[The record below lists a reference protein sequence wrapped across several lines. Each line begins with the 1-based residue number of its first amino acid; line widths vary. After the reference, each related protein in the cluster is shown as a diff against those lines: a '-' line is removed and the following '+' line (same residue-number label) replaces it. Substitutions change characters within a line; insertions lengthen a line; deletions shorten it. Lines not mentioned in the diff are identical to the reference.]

1 MNYITQNKTKSSSP
15 LVNKNSISAIALT
28 LIIGGGTVYALRQFS
43 SSSQPVATEAVIPEI
58 KTVTALGRLEPAGE
72 IIQVSVSSA
81 SEGNRIEELLVAE
94 GEEVSRGQTIAVL
107 DGRDRA
113 YAALKQSQARVTVAQ
128 AHLARVKA
136 GAQTGEIEAQQAAIL
151 RIEAERDN
159 DIAAQQAT
167 VSRVEAELKNAQ
179 TEDDRYQQLYNKGA
193 VSASQ
198 RDSKELTLAT
208 AREQLAE
215 AKANLNRIQSAKQQ
229 QITEARATLNKI
241 EEVRPVDVDVAAA
254 ELTEAIA
261 AVATAQAELDR
272 AFIKSPQE
280 GTVLKIL
287 TRPGEVV
294 SSNESI
300 ARIGQIERMYAIA
313 EVYESDITKVEIG
326 QTATITS
333 NAIPKPLTGTVE
345 QIGLEIERQEVVN
358 TDPTANIDA
367 KVVEVKVKLDEASSE
382 QVAGLTNLLVNVQIQ
397 LSGESREFFK

>member
-1 MNYITQNKTKSSSP
+1 MNYITQNKAKSSSP

-43 SSSQPVATEAVIPEI
+43 SSSQPVAPETVIPQI

-94 GEEVSRGQTIAVL
+94 GDEISRGQTIAIL

-113 YAALKQSQARVTVAQ
+113 EAALRQAQARVTVAQ
-128 AHLARVKA
+128 ANLARVRA
-136 GAQTGEIEAQQAAIL
+136 GAQTGEIEAQQAAIA

-167 VSRVEAELKNAQ
+167 VSRVEAELRNAQ
-179 TEDDRYQQLYNKGA
+179 TEYDRYQQLYNKGA

-229 QITEARATLNKI
+229 QITEARATLNQI
-241 EEVRPVDVDVAAA
+241 TEVRPVDVDVAAA
-254 ELTEAIA
+254 ELTEAQA

-272 AFIKSPQE
+272 AFIKSPQV

-294 SSNESI
+294 SSNEGI

-326 QTATITS
+326 QPATITS
-333 NAIPKPLTGTVE
+333 SAIERELTGTVE

-367 KVVEVKVKLDEASSE
+367 KVVEVQVKLDEASSK

-397 LSGESREFFK
+397 L

>member
-1 MNYITQNKTKSSSP
+1 MNYITENKAKP
-15 LVNKNSISAIALT
+15 DKPFVNKNSALAIAFT

-43 SSSQPVATEAVIPEI
+43 PSSQPVAPETVVPEI
-58 KTVTALGRLEPAGE
+58 KTVTALGRLEPTGE

-94 GEEVSRGQTIAVL
+94 GEEINRGQTIAIL

-113 YAALKQSQARVTVAQ
+113 EAALKQAQARVTVAQ
-128 AHLARVKA
+128 ANLARVRA
-136 GAQTGEIEAQQAAIL
+136 GAQTGEIEAQQAAIS

-179 TEDDRYQQLYNKGA
+179 TEYDRYQQLYNKGA

-229 QITEARATLNKI
+229 QITEARATLNQI
-241 EEVRPVDVDVAAA
+241 TEVRPVDVDVAAA
-254 ELTEAIA
+254 ELKEAQA

-272 AFIKSPQE
+272 AYIKSPQE

-294 SSNESI
+294 SSSESI
-300 ARIGQIERMYAIA
+300 ARIGQIDRMYAIA

-326 QTATITS
+326 QPATITS
-333 NAIPKPLTGTVE
+333 SAIPKPLTGIVE

-367 KVVEVKVKLDEASSE
+367 KVVEVEVKLDETSSQ

-397 LSGESREFFK
+397 L

>member
-1 MNYITQNKTKSSSP
+1 MNYITENKAKSSP
-15 LVNKNSISAIALT
+15 PVLNKNLISAIALI
-28 LIIGGGTVYALRQFS
+28 IIGGGTVYALRQFS
-43 SSSQPVATEAVIPEI
+43 PSSPEVAPETVIPQI
-58 KTVTALGRLEPAGE
+58 KTVTALGSLEPAGE

-81 SEGNRIEELLVAE
+81 SEGNRIEELLIAE
-94 GEEVSRGQTIAVL
+94 GDEVSKGEVIAIL

-113 YAALKQSQARVTVAQ
+113 YAALKQAQARVTVAQ
-128 AHLARVKA
+128 ANLARVKA
-136 GAQTGEIEAQQAAIL
+136 GAQTGEIEAQQAAIS

-167 VSRVEAELKNAQ
+167 VSRVEAELRNAQ
-179 TEDDRYQQLYNKGA
+179 VEYDRYQQLYNKGA

-215 AKANLNRIQSAKQQ
+215 AKANLNRIQSAQQQ
-229 QITEARATLNKI
+229 QIAEARATLNKI
-241 EEVRPVDVDVAAA
+241 AEVRPVDVDVAAA
-254 ELTEAIA
+254 ELTEAQA

-272 AFIKSPQE
+272 AFIKSPQA

-294 SSNESI
+294 SSNEGI

-313 EVYESDITKVEIG
+313 EVYESDITKVEVG
-326 QTATITS
+326 QPATITS
-333 NAIPKPLTGTVE
+333 SAIPGELTGIVE

-367 KVVEVKVKLDEASSE
+367 KVVEVKVKLDEASSQ

-397 LSGESREFFK
+397 LQR

>member
-1 MNYITQNKTKSSSP
+1 MNYITENKAKP
-15 LVNKNSISAIALT
+15 DKPFVNKNWLSAIAIT
-28 LIIGGGTVYALRQFS
+28 LIIGGGTVYALRHSPS
-43 SSSQPVATEAVIPEI
+43 SPPVAPETVVPEI

-72 IIQVSVSSA
+72 IIQVAVSSA
-81 SEGNRIEELLVAE
+81 SEGNRIEELLVAQ
-94 GEEVSRGQTIAVL
+94 GDEVSRGQTIAIL

-113 YAALKQSQARVTVAQ
+113 EAALKQAQARVTVAE
-128 AHLARVKA
+128 ANLARVKA
-136 GAQTGEIEAQQAAIL
+136 GAQTGEIEAQQAAIS
-151 RIEAERDN
+151 RIKAERDN

-167 VSRVEAELKNAQ
+167 VSRVEAELRNAQ
-179 TEDDRYQQLYNKGA
+179 VEYDRYQQLYNKGA

-208 AREQLAE
+208 AREQLEE

-229 QITEARATLNKI
+229 QIAEARATLNKI

-261 AVATAQAELDR
+261 AVATAQAERDR
-272 AFIKSPQE
+272 AYIKSPQE

-294 SSNESI
+294 SSNEGI

-313 EVYESDITKVEIG
+313 EVYESDITKVRVG
-326 QTATITS
+326 QSATITS
-333 NAIPKPLTGTVE
+333 SAIPGELTGTVE

-367 KVVEVKVKLDEASSE
+367 KVVEVKVKLDEASSQ
-382 QVAGLTNLLVNVQIQ
+382 QVTGLTNLLVNVQIQ
-397 LSGESREFFK
+397 LEGESSK

>member
-1 MNYITQNKTKSSSP
+1 MNYISENKTKSSP
-15 LVNKNSISAIALT
+15 LVNRNSLSAIAFA
-28 LIIGGGTVYALRQFS
+28 LIIGGGTVYALRHS
-43 SSSQPVATEAVIPEI
+43 SSSSPEVAPETVISQI

-94 GEEVSRGQTIAVL
+94 GEEISRGQTIAIL

-113 YAALKQSQARVTVAQ
+113 EAALKQAQARVTVAQ
-128 AHLARVKA
+128 ANLAKVRA
-136 GAQTGEIEAQQAAIL
+136 GAQTGEIEAQQAAIA

-159 DIAAQQAT
+159 DIEAQQAT
-167 VSRVEAELKNAQ
+167 VSRVEAELRNAQ
-179 TEDDRYQQLYNKGA
+179 TEYDRYQQLYNKGA

-215 AKANLNRIQSAKQQ
+215 AKANLNRIQSAQQ
-229 QITEARATLNKI
+229 QQLTEAKATLNKI
-241 EEVRPVDVDVAAA
+241 EEVRPVDIDVAAA
-254 ELTEAIA
+254 ELTEAQA
-261 AVATAQAELDR
+261 AVATAQTELNR
-272 AFIKSPQE
+272 AYLKSPQE

-294 SSNESI
+294 SSNEGI
-300 ARIGQIERMYAIA
+300 ARIGQIDRMYAIA

-333 NAIPKPLTGTVE
+333 SAIPESLTGTVE

-367 KVVEVKVKLDEASSE
+367 KVVEVKVKLDEASSQ

-397 LSGESREFFK
+397 LLEQNSK

>member
-1 MNYITQNKTKSSSP
+1 MNYITENKTKTSSP
-15 LVNKNSISAIALT
+15 LLNKNSISAIALA
-28 LIIGGGTVYALRQFS
+28 LLMGGAAVYALRQFS
-43 SSSQPVATEAVIPEI
+43 PSSQPVAPETVIPEI

-94 GEEVSRGQTIAVL
+94 GDKVSRGEVIAVL

-113 YAALKQSQARVTVAQ
+113 EAALKQAQARVTVAQ
-128 AHLARVKA
+128 ANLAKIEA
-136 GAQTGEIEAQQAAIL
+136 GAQTGEIEAQQAAIA
-151 RIEAERDN
+151 RIEAERNN

-179 TEDDRYQQLYNKGA
+179 TEYDRYQQLYNKGA

-208 AREQLAE
+208 AQEQLAE
-215 AKANLNRIQSAKQQ
+215 AKANLNRIKSAKQQ
-229 QITEARATLNKI
+229 QIAEAKATLNKI
-241 EEVRPVDVDVAAA
+241 AEVRPVDVDVAAA
-254 ELTEAIA
+254 ELTEAQA

-272 AFIKSPQE
+272 AYIKSPQA
-280 GTVLKIL
+280 GTVLKIS

-294 SSNESI
+294 SSNEGI

-313 EVYESDITKVEIG
+313 EVYESDITKVKLG
-326 QTATITS
+326 QSAIITS
-333 NAIPKPLTGTVE
+333 SAIPGELTGTVE

-397 LSGESREFFK
+397 LQR